1 MSKPACGWRLS
12 ATTPPSLHRRT
23 TIRAQRRAHGES
35 GLGSRGQD
43 FPQGR
48 RSTRFA
54 RTRLRLINPKEEEG
68 KTRVTSQPTL
78 PTVEA
83 REQAAKYAIEG
94 GNQTLARLEQHL
106 VTRQ

>member
-1 MSKPACGWRLS
+1 M
-12 ATTPPSLHRRT
+12 
-23 TIRAQRRAHGES
+23 
-35 GLGSRGQD
+35 
-43 FPQGR
+43 
-48 RSTRFA
+48 
-54 RTRLRLINPKEEEG
+54 INPKEEEG